1 MQIGGAGDQAADL
14 PIGRRPVLSPES
26 QPPLKPSSQSKLTN
40 QVSAVQT
47 SCLQYKLPPFVLL
60 FLLCSS
66 ARNIHGNTKE
76 RRLFQKCYLRR
87 ILSSYDKFRLLK
99 LSRFPF
105 VLFHRCPYL
114 YFLVRVFYLFLSF
127 CLEYFFSTS
136 RNLSAAA
143 CVKLH
148 MEFVLSGCESV
159 WGKTESGQSLF
170 SLSAFPPYS
179 PYTLSLC
186 LCEESIALNDAGITH
201 LPAFLADQ
209 LLVCPL
215 HHFYFTML

>member
-1 MQIGGAGDQAADL
+1 MSL
-14 PIGRRPVLSPES
+14 L
-26 QPPLKPSSQSKLTN
+26 
-40 QVSAVQT
+40 
-47 SCLQYKLPPFVLL
+47 VLL
-60 FLLCSS
+60 STCLL
-66 ARNIHGNTKE
+66 
-76 RRLFQKCYLRR
+76 L
-87 ILSSYDKFRLLK
+87 IL
-99 LSRFPF
+99 
-105 VLFHRCPYL
+105 V
-114 YFLVRVFYLFLSF
+114 FLSGLF
-127 CLEYFFSTS
+127 YEYFFSTS

-148 MEFVLSGCESV
+148 MEFVLSGSESV

>member
-1 MQIGGAGDQAADL
+1 MPTCRSEELAIKPPIFRLVDDLFYLLSHSHPLSHPVSPSWQI
-14 PIGRRPVLSPES
+14 RWVLSKLPVFS
-26 QPPLKPSSQSKLTN
+26 INFPPLCCCSY
-40 QVSAVQT
+40 SA
-47 SCLQYKLPPFVLL
+47 
-60 FLLCSS
+60 
-66 ARNIHGNTKE
+66 ARQETFTE
-76 RRLFQKCYLRR
+76 TQKCYLRR

-114 YFLVRVFYLFLSF
+114 YFLVLVFYLFLSF

-186 LCEESIALNDAGITH
+186 LYEESIALNDAGITH